1 MSIKT
6 LQSSSLKTKQLEN
19 RGGRTKIQERSKTVR
34 KNVKKWGKSGERER
48 ERERRKVTKQKRG
61 REKRAREKRGRER
74 K

>member
-34 KNVKKWGKSGERER
+34 KNVKKW
-48 ERERRKVTKQKRG
+48 RERRKVKKKKRG
-61 REKRAREKRGRER
+61 REKRGRER
-74 K
+74 YIK